1 MICYLDVD
9 GVMRDLAAFYKS
21 VHPEYPDITAYYT
34 PAFNTVWKEF
44 VTDRNKAREMYTG
57 APVVNGAAEA
67 YGLLKKAFGKVTYLT
82 ANGKKE
88 YPWLTGY
95 TKQFL
100 KKHGFLN
107 SGDDII
113 FVDKAEE
120 KLAVLDR
127 DPGVLFDDK
136 VHTILKLP
144 DSSTG
149 VWVMHNMTGD
159 IPVFMR
165 KTRGRN
171 IYTVKDMT
179 GCDRSLMEWL
189 VSQKVLDDSVINR
202 LYEEKSNV

>member
-21 VHPEYPDITAYYT
+21 VYPDYPDITAYYT
-34 PAFNTVWKEF
+34 PAFNVVWKEY
-44 VTDRNKAREMYTG
+44 VSDRDKAREMYVD

-67 YGLLKKAFGKVTYLT
+67 YRLLRKAFGKITYLT
-82 ANGKKE
+82 ANGKE
-88 YPWLTGY
+88 EFPWLKKY
-95 TKQFL
+95 TMLFL
-100 KKHGFLN
+100 RKHGFMS

-113 FVDKAEE
+113 FVDKSEE
-120 KLAVLDR
+120 KLAVLKK

-136 VHTILKLP
+136 VHTILELP

-149 VWVMHNMTGD
+149 VWVMNGMTGD

-165 KTRGRN
+165 GTRGRN
-171 IYTVKDMT
+171 IYTMQDMT

-189 VSQKVLDDSVINR
+189 ASQKVLEDNVINR